1 MARTHA
7 LGLETL
13 SLELVPSQP
22 RLASLG
28 NCILSGVAVAF
39 LRPVGLVTTS
49 IKGVGK
55 ATVPAGA
62 VI

>member
-1 MARTHA
+1 MVRTHA

-13 SLELVPSQP
+13 SLELPSQP